1 MTEEEFVSIRESI
14 TPNECGCRIW
24 ERGMDKDGYPI
35 LYVGGRNVRGNRYA
49 LQLQLGRQIASG
61 YLACHT
67 CDTPSCVEV
76 SHLYEGTAYD
86 NSRDKRVRNRLGVHW
101 TTRMPER
108 VARGERKTS
117 IMTEKLVREMRDM
130 YDTHPEMTY
139 QEIADRY
146 GVSRRNTI
154 KVVKRETWRHVG

>member
-1 MTEEEFVSIRESI
+1 M
-14 TPNECGCRIW
+14 
-24 ERGMDKDGYPI
+24 
-35 LYVGGRNVRGNRYA
+35 
-49 LQLQLGRQIASG
+49 
-61 YLACHT
+61 
-67 CDTPSCVEV
+67 

-146 GVSRRNTI
+146 DVSRRNTI